1 MKNFQTIN
9 LRSYK
14 DSGKMNFALNYEIMY
29 DNKKNQAEL
38 LCENIKLHDS
48 KIYVCVED
56 GHSSMQAVVVSL
68 KEYI

>member
-1 MKNFQTIN
+1 
-9 LRSYK
+9 
-14 DSGKMNFALNYEIMY
+14 MNFALNYEIMY